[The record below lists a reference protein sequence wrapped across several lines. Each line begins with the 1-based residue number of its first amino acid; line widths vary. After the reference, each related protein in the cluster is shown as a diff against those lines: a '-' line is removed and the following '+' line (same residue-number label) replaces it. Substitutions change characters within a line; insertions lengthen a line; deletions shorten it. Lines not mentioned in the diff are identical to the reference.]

1 MRKVV
6 AWGGGVGGS
15 RNHSCYHPPPEE
27 WGLNA
32 EASVYM
38 KWVTTNGLLPQ
49 RVSGQPVSK
58 GITTG
63 ANWGWEGGGLTG
75 MQEPHC
81 MRCRSPSLLP

>member
-1 MRKVV
+1 MRKVG
-6 AWGGGVGGS
+6 AWGGGGVV
-15 RNHSCYHPPPEE
+15 PPPEE

-38 KWVTTNGLLPQ
+38 KWVTTNALLPQ

-63 ANWGWEGGGLTG
+63 ANGGWEGGGG
-75 MQEPHC
+75 
-81 MRCRSPSLLP
+81 

>member
-1 MRKVV
+1 MV
-6 AWGGGVGGS
+6 
-15 RNHSCYHPPPEE
+15 PPPEE

-38 KWVTTNGLLPQ
+38 KWVTTNALLPQ

-63 ANWGWEGGGLTG
+63 ANGGWEGGGG
-75 MQEPHC
+75 
-81 MRCRSPSLLP
+81 